1 MKKLSGFLL
10 ALWLFTVPAFAADVD
25 GNWTGSIDTPN
36 GPVMV
41 SYTFKASGTTLT
53 GSTTGPDGSATPI
66 KDGTIDGSK
75 ISFSI
80 DLNFN
85 GNSTTLKYTGTVS
98 PGSIALTTS
107 FMGQPMTFTV
117 KKAG

>member
-1 MKKLSGFLL
+1 MKRASGFLL
-10 ALWLFTVPAFAADVD
+10 ALLLATVTAFAADVD

-53 GSTTGPDGSATPI
+53 GSTKGPDGSVIPI

-85 GNSTTLKYTGTVS
+85 GNSATLKYTGTIS

-107 FMGQPMTFTV
+107 FMDQPMSFTL
-117 KKAG
+117 KKGS